1 MAVIRSL
8 SSDVRPDLTRELAIC
23 DLAAVLFSS
32 TLQESDHPSPEQVR
46 TAVLETLQT
55 CGGDCGPCV
64 ACVAEEAGDHPE
76 SYARRMRW
84 SLQTVK
90 AAYAPADLIAA

>member
-32 TLQESDHPSPEQVR
+32 TLQESDHPSSEQVR
-46 TAVLETLQT
+46 TTVLETLRA
-55 CGGDCGPCV
+55 CGGDCRSCV

-84 SLQTVK
+84 SLRTVE

>member
-1 MAVIRSL
+1 
-8 SSDVRPDLTRELAIC
+8 LASC

-46 TAVLETLQT
+46 AAVLETLRT
-55 CGGDCGPCV
+55 CGGDCGQCI
-64 ACVAEEAGDHPE
+64 ARVAEEAGDHPE
-76 SYARRMRW
+76 SYSRRMRW
-84 SLQTVK
+84 SLRTVE